1 MKIYQQN
8 LNATVKE
15 EKQIRD
21 YLQHLAKELPDYEIR
36 YSNRTRL
43 MQLTMVDEDNDTT
56 YMFFVQ
62 FSIGVYNTD
71 ISKLLADAMSEIYN
85 RM

>member
-1 MKIYQQN
+1 MKIYQKN

-15 EKQIRD
+15 EKQVRE
-21 YLQHLAKELPDYEIR
+21 YLEHLAKELPDYEIR

-43 MQLTMVDEDNDTT
+43 MQLTMVDEDNDAT
-56 YMFFVQ
+56 YIFFVQ